1 MLRATSL
8 GLYEEVAAEVGLYDV
23 LSLAVDGSGI
33 PAGGSSAHDGQHADA
48 ATGQGFA
55 SAIGDTAPAS
65 PTPPLSTSSLSS
77 PIPEPGADV
86 STGVLEPFVTDLIS
100 SDAEAGP
107 QVESTGIAMQ
117 GDVQVEH
124 VGASDGALAPLPA
137 VIGLG
142 ALAWQLSLTQSL
154 SSSAAGQGS
163 GLLQPGD
170 HSGGSGALWRDLSAP
185 TSAMAGE
192 GKRNVCG
199 GILLH
204 ATRS

>member
-1 MLRATSL
+1 MLRATSW
-8 GLYEEVAAEVGLYDV
+8 GLYEEVAAEVGLYHV
-23 LSLAVDGSGI
+23 LSLAVGGSGI

-65 PTPPLSTSSLSS
+65 PAPPLSTSSLSS

-117 GDVQVEH
+117 GDVQVETL
-124 VGASDGALAPLPA
+124 GASDGAVAPLTGGHRAGGPGLAAFTYA
-137 VIGLG
+137 VVVLFCC
-142 ALAWQLSLTQSL
+142 WP
-154 SSSAAGQGS
+154 GQRPS
-163 GLLQPGD
+163 T
-170 HSGGSGALWRDLSAP
+170 AR
-185 TSAMAGE
+185 
-192 GKRNVCG
+192 
-199 GILLH
+199 
-204 ATRS
+204 